1 MDAGDRSAVAAIV
14 HDVGNFSG
22 AEKDCALELVDIY
35 LRDAAQRDYRII
47 VAADA
52 AGAVQGYACWGPTPM
67 TRGAYDL
74 YWIATHPRSQ
84 GSGIGRELMA
94 HVESKVQEENG
105 RLLIIE
111 TSSKESYGR
120 TVGFYRRLGYEEA
133 SKIRDFYDVGD
144 DKLVCIKRFSR

>member
-1 MDAGDRSAVAAIV
+1 MVSADRPAVAAIV
-14 HDVGNFSG
+14 REVGNFSG
-22 AEKDCALELVDIY
+22 PEKDCALELVDIY

-47 VAADA
+47 VATNA

-67 TRGAYDL
+67 TLGAYDL
-74 YWIATHPRSQ
+74 YWIAAHPRAQ
-84 GSGIGRELMA
+84 GNGVGRELMA
-94 HVESKVQEENG
+94 HVESKVLEENG

-111 TSSKESYGR
+111 TSSKESYGG

-144 DKLVCIKRFSR
+144 DKLVYIKRFSR